1 MGNYSPSQSPS
12 LSTLPM
18 KTLHWHA
25 LVGYCFFFVRGVPSG
40 SYWLRW
46 LPEQNRDPNFK
57 FYEGALASWW
67 RLRNLSPIELWKH
80 ARRSRPSTFMP
91 TPTVPARYGIL
102 FCLLDCLSFPMWSWW
117 FALNWRIWSCTFHS
131 SWDIISLALVEL
143 LLSLFPYSREH

>member
-57 FYEGALASWW
+57 FYEGAITGKLMAPKKLVLDWIVKTCQTVSTLYFYADTDCACTIRYTILPSW
-67 RLRNLSPIELWKH
+67 LFVIPHVKLMVCPELKNLKLYVPFKLGYHFSCLGR
-80 ARRSRPSTFMP
+80 ATF
-91 TPTVPARYGIL
+91 I
-102 FCLLDCLSFPMWSWW
+102 SF
-117 FALNWRIWSCTFHS
+117 
-131 SWDIISLALVEL
+131 SL
-143 LLSLFPYSREH
+143 

>member
-12 LSTLPM
+12 LSTLAM

-57 FYEGALASWW
+57 FYEGAITGKLMAPKKLVLDWIVKTCQTVSTLYFYADTDCACTIRYTILPSW
-67 RLRNLSPIELWKH
+67 
-80 ARRSRPSTFMP
+80 F
-91 TPTVPARYGIL
+91 
-102 FCLLDCLSFPMWSWW
+102 SFPMWSWW